1 MARLERYLN
10 LGYDDTIKHM
20 KYYFILGKNPILSR
34 AEVLAVLAKAEGRAA
49 ERLPA
54 TRESLKSEVFGKILF
69 VEAEGE
75 LDSDW
80 LNSQLGG
87 TVKIGKVLDSIK
99 SLDEFEDKF
108 FELVKFGAG
117 KAFFG
122 FSLYSLSTAINPKN
136 FQKRL
141 NAIAMNIKSRLKE
154 EKDISSRYVVSKEP
168 ELSSVI
174 VAKNK
179 LLKNGAE
186 ICFFFTNEEI
196 IFGQTLAVQ
205 EFEEFGARDFSR
217 PGRDDVSGMLPPK
230 LARMMINL
238 AQVKSEATI
247 LDPFCGSGTILQE
260 AIVLGYKNL
269 IGTDNS
275 DRAIEDTK
283 KNLTWLDTNMKAAS
297 ADGST
302 KLTMTASAV
311 QVEKLDVKEL
321 SNKFKANSIDAIVTE
336 PFLGPPVKGNESR
349 QQIMTTIQALETLY
363 LNAFIQYAKVLKKG
377 GKVVM
382 VFPVYNFRNT
392 QTKLDILSQIGKLG
406 FEKLNK
412 EELVYY
418 RESQFVR
425 RSIMF
430 FIKQ

>member
-1 MARLERYLN
+1 
-10 LGYDDTIKHM
+10 M
-20 KYYFILGKNPILSR
+20 KYYFILGKNPVLSR
-34 AEVLAVLAKAEGRAA
+34 AEVLAVLNKAEVRS
-49 ERLPA
+49 P
-54 TRESLKSEVFGKILF
+54 KSEVFGKILF
-69 VEAEGE
+69 VETEDE

-87 TVKIGKVLDSIK
+87 TVKIGKVLDSVK

-108 FELVKFGAG
+108 FELVNFGAG

-186 ICFFFTNEEI
+186 ICFFFTNEEV

-238 AQVKSEATI
+238 AQVKTDATI
-247 LDPFCGSGTILQE
+247 LDSFCGSGTILQE
-260 AIVLGYKNL
+260 AIVLGYSNL
-269 IGTDNS
+269 TGTDNS
-275 DRAIEDTK
+275 DKAVRDSLNNLEWLERKAEVRSPKAEAIRK
-283 KNLTWLDTNMKAAS
+283 K
-297 ADGST
+297 
-302 KLTMTASAV
+302 
-311 QVEKLDVKEL
+311 VEVFKLDVKDL
-321 SNKFKANSIDAIVTE
+321 SLKFKANSIDAIVTE
-336 PFLGPPVKGNESR
+336 PFLGPPVRGNES
-349 QQIMTTIQALETLY
+349 QAQVEKTIAMLESLY
-363 LNAFIQYAKVLKKG
+363 LSAFVQFAKVLVKG

-382 VFPVYNFRNT
+382 VFPIYNMRNT
-392 QTKLDILSQIGKLG
+392 QTKLDILSQIEKLG
-406 FEKLNK
+406 FIKLNK

-418 RESQFVR
+418 RETQFVR
-425 RSIMF
+425 RSIMIF
-430 FIKQ
+430 QKVV

>member
-1 MARLERYLN
+1 
-10 LGYDDTIKHM
+10 M

-34 AEVLAVLAKAEGRAA
+34 AEVLAVLEFEGFKVRGSELKGKIFLIETPKELDV
-49 ERLPA
+49 ERL
-54 TRESLKSEVFGKILF
+54 
-69 VEAEGE
+69 
-75 LDSDW
+75 
-80 LNSQLGG
+80 NSRLGG
-87 TVKIGKVLDSIK
+87 TVKIGKVLDSVK

-108 FELVKFGAG
+108 FELVKFGSG
-117 KAFFG
+117 KVFFG

-141 NAIAMNIKSRLKE
+141 NAIAMNIKSRLKA

-196 IFGQTLAVQ
+196 IFGQTFAVQ

-238 AQVKSEATI
+238 AQVNSDATI

-260 AIVLGYKNL
+260 ALVLGYKNL
-269 IGTDNS
+269 TGTDNS
-275 DRAIEDTK
+275 DRAVRDSLN
-283 KNLTWLDTNMKAAS
+283 NLEWLSRKSKVESLKA
-297 ADGST
+297 
-302 KLTMTASAV
+302 KVM
-311 QVEKLDVKEL
+311 KLDVKDL
-321 SNKFKANSIDAIVTE
+321 SLKFKADSIDAIITE
-336 PFLGPPVKGNESR
+336 PFLGPPVRGNEN
-349 QQIMTTIQALETLY
+349 QAQVEKTIETLESLY
-363 LNAFIQYAKVLKKG
+363 LTAFVQFVKVLVKG

-382 VFPVYNFRNT
+382 VFPIYNLRNT
-392 QTKLDILSQIGKLG
+392 QAKVDILSQIEKLG
-406 FEKLNK
+406 FVKLNK
-412 EELVYY
+412 EELVYF
-418 RESQFVR
+418 REKQFVR
-425 RSIMF
+425 REIAI
-430 FIKQ
+430 FIRR

>member
-1 MARLERYLN
+1 
-10 LGYDDTIKHM
+10 M
-20 KYYFILGKNPILSR
+20 KYYFILGKNPVLSKAEIDAVLIK
-34 AEVLAVLAKAEGRAA
+34 AEVRSMKAEI
-49 ERLPA
+49 
-54 TRESLKSEVFGKILF
+54 FGKVYF
-69 VEAEGE
+69 VQTSSE
-75 LDSDW
+75 LDSEW

-87 TVKIGKVLDSIK
+87 TIKFGKVLDK
-99 SLDEFEDKF
+99 MVKLEEFEDKF

-122 FSLYSLSTAINPKN
+122 FSLYSLSTAINPER

-186 ICFFFTNEEI
+186 ICFFFTNEDI

-205 EFEEFGARDFSR
+205 KFEEFGARDFSR

-238 AQVKSEATI
+238 AQVKSDATI

-260 AIVLGYKNL
+260 AIVLGHGNL
-269 IGTDNS
+269 IGSDNS
-275 DRAIEDTK
+275 DRAVRDSLNNLDWFEAKAEGRRTK
-283 KNLTWLDTNMKAAS
+283 FEAGSMK
-297 ADGST
+297 
-302 KLTMTASAV
+302 
-311 QVEKLDVKEL
+311 VEVLKLDVKDL
-321 SNKFKANSIDAIVTE
+321 STKFKANSIDAIITE
-336 PFLGPPVKGNESR
+336 PFLGSAMRGNET
-349 QQIMTTIQALETLY
+349 QAQIEKTIETLESLY
-363 LNAFIQYAKVLKKG
+363 LSAFVQFAKVLVKG

-382 VFPVYNFRNT
+382 VFPIYNIRNT
-392 QTKLDILSQIGKLG
+392 QSKLDILAQIEKLG
-406 FEKLNK
+406 FVKLNK

-418 RESQFVR
+418 REKQFVR
-425 RSIMF
+425 RSIVIF
-430 FIKQ
+430 EKK